1 MSKKFNLRK
10 EEQIKLENSTRRKTR
25 KLRAK
30 ISKTEK

>member
-10 EEQIKLENSTRRKTR
+10 EEQIKLENSTRRKT